1 LNVKFEYILDEID
14 IRVESIKI
22 QAELTGNELKKKIE
36 VIKNEI
42 LK

>member
-14 IRVESIKI
+14 IRVESVKI
-22 QAELTGNELKKKIE
+22 QAELIGDELKKKIE